1 MAVRSNKAIKTEI
14 NEDGKKNKNGNGGSA
29 MKIVLLSGG
38 SGKRLWPL
46 SNDARSKQFLK
57 VLQDENGNSESMI
70 QRVYRQIRQ
79 SQPDAQ
85 VFVVSSQAQT
95 DPICRQLGEKVIQIT
110 EPTRRHTYPAILLAG
125 AWLLEKEQIPETE
138 TIIVLPVDPYVE
150 QEYFDKLAVMERA
163 LEESGA
169 EICLLGVKPTYPSEK
184 YGYITG
190 KRKKEQFYHQVA
202 SCVEKPRLEQAKK
215 LLSEGA
221 MWNGGV
227 FAFRA
232 SYIKRLLMKESGTI
246 SYETL
251 RAAYEQLPVNSF
263 DYEVI
268 EKNPYMVYVDYI
280 GEWNDIGT
288 WNTMTEKMQE
298 PDGGYVVRGE
308 NCQNTHVINELEI
321 PIVALGLKDAV
332 VVASADGILVSDKK
346 ASSYM
351 QPYVEQIESR
361 PMYEKRQWGEY
372 KVLDITQFP
381 SKQEKSLTK
390 RIHVEPGKGLSCQLH
405 HHRAEVWTV
414 TDGEGMFLLDDTV
427 RKVTR
432 GDVLY
437 IEKEQK
443 HAMGSKYGVS
453 FVEVQLGTDLVE
465 EDIERF
471 PWDWTPYLR

>member
-1 MAVRSNKAIKTEI
+1 
-14 NEDGKKNKNGNGGSA
+14 
-29 MKIVLLSGG
+29 MKIVILSGG

-57 VLQDENGNSESMI
+57 VLQDENGNSESML
-70 QRVYRQIRQ
+70 QRVYKQIRQ

-85 VFVVSSQAQT
+85 IVVVSSQAQS
-95 DPICRQLGEKVIQIT
+95 DPIRRQLGEKAVNII
-110 EPTRRHTYPAILLAG
+110 EPERRNTYPAILLAG
-125 AWLLEKEQIPETE
+125 GWLLEKEQMPEEE
-138 TIIVLPVDPYVE
+138 TILVLPVDPYVE
-150 QEYFDKLAVMERA
+150 QDYFDKLNKMEAA
-163 LEESGA
+163 LEASGA
-169 EICLLGVKPTYPSEK
+169 DICLLGVKPTYPSEK
-184 YGYITG
+184 YGYILG
-190 KRKKEQFYHQVA
+190 KKEENQFYHKV
-202 SCVEKPRLEQAKK
+202 SKCVEKPKLETAKQLIAEK
-215 LLSEGA
+215 A

-227 FAFRA
+227 FAFKA
-232 SYIKRLLMKESGTI
+232 SYIKQLICKEIGQL
-246 SYETL
+246 SYKDL
-251 RAAYEQLPVNSF
+251 YDSYGKLPFNSF
-263 DYEVI
+263 DYEVV
-268 EKNPYMVYVDYI
+268 EKHTSMVYVDYE

-288 WNTMTEKMQE
+288 WNTLTEKMKN

-308 NCQNTHVINELEI
+308 DCQNTHVINELEI
-321 PIVALGLKDAV
+321 PVVALGLKDTV

-351 QPYVEQIESR
+351 QPYVEQIVSR

-372 KVLDITQFP
+372 KVLDITQLP
-381 SKQEKSLTK
+381 GKSEKSLTK

-414 TDGEGMFLLDDTV
+414 TDGEGMFLLGDTV

-443 HAMGSKYGVS
+443 HAMGSKHGVS

-471 PWDWTPYLR
+471 AWDWEPYLK

>member
-1 MAVRSNKAIKTEI
+1 
-14 NEDGKKNKNGNGGSA
+14 

-79 SQPDAQ
+79 SQQDAQ

-95 DPICRQLGEKVIQIT
+95 DPIRRQLGEKVIQIT
-110 EPTRRHTYPAILLAG
+110 EPSRRHTYPAILLAG

-138 TIIVLPVDPYVE
+138 TIIVLPIDPYVE
-150 QEYFDKLAVMERA
+150 QEYFDRMTIMERA

-184 YGYITG
+184 YGYIIG
-190 KRKKEQFYHQVA
+190 ERKKEQFYHQVV
-202 SCVEKPRLEQAKK
+202 SCVEKPRLEQAKR
-215 LLSEGA
+215 LLSAGA

-232 SYIKRLLMKESGTI
+232 SYIRQLLTKEVGEA

-251 RAAYEQLPVNSF
+251 HAAYEKLPVNSF

-268 EKNPYMVYVDYI
+268 EKNSSMVYVDYA

-288 WNTMTEKMQE
+288 WNTMTEKMQD

-381 SKQEKSLTK
+381 GKREKSLTK
-390 RIHVEPGKGLSCQLH
+390 RIHVEPGRGLSCQLH
-405 HHRAEVWTV
+405 HHRTEIWTV
-414 TDGEGMFLLDDTV
+414 TDGEGMFLLDDKV
-427 RKVTR
+427 RKVKR

-437 IEKEQK
+437 IGKEQK
-443 HAMGSKYGVS
+443 HAMGSKHGVS

-471 PWDWTPYLR
+471 DWDWTPYL

>member
-1 MAVRSNKAIKTEI
+1 
-14 NEDGKKNKNGNGGSA
+14 

-57 VLQDENGNSESMI
+57 VLQDENGNSESMV
-70 QRVYRQIRQ
+70 QRIYKQIKQ
-79 SQPDAQ
+79 SQPESEIYI
-85 VFVVSSQAQT
+85 VSSPAQS
-95 DPICRQLGEKVIQIT
+95 DPIRRQLGGKVINIV
-110 EPTRRHTYPAILLAG
+110 EPCRRNTYPAILLAG
-125 AWLLEKEQIPETE
+125 AWLLNKAQVSDEE

-150 QEYFDKLAVMERA
+150 QDYFEKLDIMEKA
-163 LEESGA
+163 LNESGA
-169 EICLLGVKPTYPSEK
+169 EICLLGIKPTYPSQK
-184 YGYITG
+184 YGYIVG
-190 KRKKEQFYHQVA
+190 RKNADKEYHDIVK
-202 SCVEKPRLEQAKK
+202 CIEKPSLELAKK
-215 LLSEGA
+215 LVEEAA

-227 FAFRA
+227 FAFKA
-232 SYIKRLLMKESGTI
+232 AYVKRLIEKEIGQP

-251 RAAYEQLPVNSF
+251 CEAYEKLPMNSF

-268 EKNPYMVYVDYI
+268 EKNTSMVFVEYT

-288 WNTMTEKMQE
+288 WNTMTEKME
-298 PDGGYVVRGE
+298 NPDGGYVVRGE

-351 QPYVEQIESR
+351 QPYVEQIDNR

-372 KVLDITQFP
+372 KVLDIAQTSYGP
-381 SKQEKSLTK
+381 EKSLTK
-390 RIHVEPGKGLSCQLH
+390 RLYVEPGRGLSCQLH
-405 HHRAEVWTV
+405 HHRDEIWTV
-414 TDGEGMFLLDDTV
+414 TDGEGVFLLDDEI

-437 IEKEQK
+437 IKREQK
-443 HAMGSKYGVS
+443 HAMASKNGVS

-471 PWDWTPYLR
+471 EWDWEPYLK